1 MFYAGL
7 TTSYAHICT
16 MESDKMSSENNIY
29 GISGGLNEFPLMGNY
44 DDGTERIL
52 SGEMWQMKHPE
63 DIEDGHILTLKPDI
77 D

>member
-1 MFYAGL
+1 
-7 TTSYAHICT
+7 
-16 MESDKMSSENNIY
+16 MSSENNIY

-63 DIEDGHILTLKPDI
+63 DIEDGHILTLKSDI